1 MNWPA
6 KATTMIPPTLELDG
20 QVLVPGRAS
29 GLAIAL
35 PPLSFWG
42 GYDAENGMIIDKTHA
57 GYGQSLKDRILVM
70 PRARGSSSSS
80 SVLAEALRNRT
91 GPSGIVL
98 AERDLILAIG
108 VIAAN
113 ELYAL
118 NVPVVSVGEDVFAQI
133 ASVTATLEIDAGD
146 TSRPARIYVTD
157 SERDGNRKP

>member
-1 MNWPA
+1 
-6 KATTMIPPTLELDG
+6 MIPPTLELDG
-20 QVLVPGRAS
+20 KVLVPGRAS
-29 GLAIAL
+29 GLTIAL

-80 SVLAEALRNRT
+80 SVLAEALRNGT

-118 NVPVVSVGEDVFAQI
+118 SVPVVSVGEDVFAQV
-133 ASVTATLEIDAGD
+133 ASFTATLQIDACD

-157 SERDGNRKP
+157 SERDGSRNP

>member
-1 MNWPA
+1 M
-6 KATTMIPPTLELDG
+6 MPPTLALDG

-29 GLAIAL
+29 SLTIAL

-80 SVLAEALRNRT
+80 SVLAEALRNGT

-133 ASVTATLEIDAGD
+133 ASFTATLEIDAGD
-146 TSRPARIYVTD
+146 TSRPARIYVTE
-157 SERDGNRKP
+157 SERDGNRNP

>member
-6 KATTMIPPTLELDG
+6 RATTTIPPTLELDG
-20 QVLVPGRAS
+20 QVVVPGRAR
-29 GLAIAL
+29 GLTIAL

-42 GYDAENGMIIDKTHA
+42 GYDAENGVIIDKTHP
-57 GYGQSLKDRILVM
+57 GYGQSLKDRMLVM

-80 SVLAEALRNRT
+80 SVLAEALHNGT

-133 ASVTATLEIDAGD
+133 ASFTATLEIDAGD

-157 SERDGNRKP
+157 SERDGSRNP

>member
-6 KATTMIPPTLELDG
+6 KATTMISSTTVLAG

-42 GYDAENGMIIDKTHA
+42 GYDAESGIIIDKTHS
-57 GYGQSLKDRILVM
+57 GYGQSLQGRILVM
-70 PRARGSSSSS
+70 ARARGSSSSS
-80 SVLAEALRNRT
+80 SVLAEALRNGT
-91 GPSGIVL
+91 GPSGIIL

-118 NVPVVSVGEDVFAQI
+118 DVPVVSVDENVYAQI
-133 ASVTATLEIDAGD
+133 ASFTATLEIDACD
-146 TSRPARIYVTD
+146 AAQPASIYAAALP
-157 SERDGNRKP
+157 SCSPG

>member
-6 KATTMIPPTLELDG
+6 RAMTMIPPTLELDG
-20 QVLVPGRAS
+20 QVLVAGRAS
-29 GLAIAL
+29 GLTIAL

-80 SVLAEALRNRT
+80 SVLAEALRNGT

-98 AERDLILAIG
+98 AECDLILAIG

-133 ASVTATLEIDAGD
+133 ASFTATLAIDAGD

-157 SERDGNRKP
+157 SERDGSRNP